1 MGLAAAA
8 LVGLGLMGLI
18 LQREVLRK
26 VVSVNILGSGIFL
39 LFGVFARRG
48 AMGEL
53 SSDPVPQAMI
63 ITGIVVAFAGTA
75 LAVSLGR
82 RFAELEGGTELPDE
96 EPSLW
101 LRDASATD
109 QSPGERP

>member
-1 MGLAAAA
+1 MGLTAAA

-26 VVSVNILGSGIFL
+26 VVSLNIVGSGIFL
-39 LFGVFARRG
+39 LFGVIARRG
-48 AMGEL
+48 AVGDL

-82 RFAELEGGTELPDE
+82 RLIELDGGSELPDE
-96 EPSLW
+96 EPALW
-101 LRDASATD
+101 LETEPPARKP
-109 QSPGERP
+109 PGAEQ